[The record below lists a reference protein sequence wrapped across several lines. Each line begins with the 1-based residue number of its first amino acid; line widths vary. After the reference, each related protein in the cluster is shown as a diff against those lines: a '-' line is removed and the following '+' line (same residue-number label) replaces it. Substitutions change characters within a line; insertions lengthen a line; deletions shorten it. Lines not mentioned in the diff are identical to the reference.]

1 MIYSDI
7 SCVALIFAGYWTFN
21 QTALAV
27 SVINKSVYTYIF
39 ILVIHDVLD
48 LENEN
53 TVTEHQYVNSTPS
66 WTQKIL

>member
-27 SVINKSVYTYIF
+27 SVINKSVYTYIYTN
-39 ILVIHDVLD
+39 IHDVLD
-48 LENEN
+48 LGNEN
-53 TVTEHQYVNSTPS
+53 TVTEHQYVKNTPS